1 MLLVSRAIYENML
14 YDYLLA
20 EPINTPDNFWDPV
33 KINLPE
39 SDKLKL
45 IQICKQEECIICCS
59 EKTNFLEMACCKQ
72 KFCEECTDSW
82 FCESVRCPFCNHDLR
97 ILFL

>member
-20 EPINTPDNFWDPV
+20 EPINAPDNFWDPV
-33 KINLPE
+33 KIILPE

-45 IQICKQEECIICCS
+45 IQKSVQAECIICCS
-59 EKTNFLEMACCKQ
+59 EKTNFLEMGCCKQ
-72 KFCEECTDSW
+72 KFCEECTDFW
-82 FCESVRCPFCNHDLR
+82 FNESVKCPFCKHDLR
-97 ILFL
+97 DPV